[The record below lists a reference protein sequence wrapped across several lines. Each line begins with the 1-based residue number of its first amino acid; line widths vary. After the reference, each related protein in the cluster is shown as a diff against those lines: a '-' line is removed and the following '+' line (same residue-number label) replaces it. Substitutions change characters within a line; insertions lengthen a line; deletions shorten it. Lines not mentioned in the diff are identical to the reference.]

1 MIPTGEYA
9 DTINKVE
16 MKPLNE
22 IMFT

>member
-22 IMFT
+22 AMFT